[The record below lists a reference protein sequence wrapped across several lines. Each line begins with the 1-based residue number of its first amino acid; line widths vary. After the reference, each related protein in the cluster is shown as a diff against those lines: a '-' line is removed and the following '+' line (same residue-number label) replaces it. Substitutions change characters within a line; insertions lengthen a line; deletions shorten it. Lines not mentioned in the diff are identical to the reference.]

1 MSITEN
7 PATSSPPE
15 LNAPDRPATPIDA
28 LWSPTQLGSIR
39 LSHRIAMAPMTRSRA
54 TGEGLVT
61 DLTRTYYAQRASLSM
76 LITEGTQPS
85 EDGQGYLAT
94 PGIHTDEQMAA
105 WGRVADAVH
114 EEGSTLVVQLMHV
127 GRVAHPSNTPH
138 GRTPLA
144 PSAAAAAGDMFTAT
158 GPLPMPVPREMTE
171 ADLAQTIADLRRA
184 ARLAIQAGADG
195 VELHGANGYLLQQ
208 FLSTNANRRT
218 DQYGGDLAGRIR
230 FPVEVA
236 AAVAD
241 EIGADRVGFRISPGS
256 PLGDIEETDVR
267 ELYPAL
273 IEALAPLGLAYLHV
287 VHLGDETLLR
297 DIRNA
302 WPTGLV
308 LNRAG
313 ADIERRAQDVR
324 DGLADVV
331 SVGALA
337 LANPDLVARITAGAP
352 MNAADRATL
361 YGGTEAGYTDYP
373 RLAA

>member
-1 MSITEN
+1 MTATHPAPTE
-7 PATSSPPE
+7 TS
-15 LNAPDRPATPIDA
+15 ADV
-28 LWSPTQLGSIR
+28 LWSPTRLGRIE
-39 LSHRIAMAPMTRSRA
+39 LAHRIAMAPMTRSRA
-54 TGEGLVT
+54 TGDGLVT
-61 DLTRTYYAQRASLSM
+61 DLTREYYAQRASLAM
-76 LITEGTQPS
+76 LVTEGTQPS
-85 EDGQGYLAT
+85 QDGQGYLAT
-94 PGIHTDEQMAA
+94 PGIHTQEQAEA

-114 EEGSTLVVQLMHV
+114 EAGSTLVVQLMHV

-138 GRTPLA
+138 SRTPLA
-144 PSAAAAAGDMFTAT
+144 PSAVAAKGDMFTAT
-158 GPLPMPVPREMTE
+158 GPQPMPVPREMTE
-171 ADLAQTIADLRRA
+171 ADLAQTIADFRRA
-184 ARLAIQAGADG
+184 ARLAVDAGADG

-218 DQYGGDLAGRIR
+218 DGYGGNIAGRVR
-230 FPVEVA
+230 FSVEVA
-236 AAVAD
+236 TAVAD

-256 PLGDIEETDVR
+256 PLGDIEEADVA

-273 IEALAPLGLAYLHV
+273 VTALAPLHLAYLHV
-287 VHLGDETLLR
+287 VHLGDEALLR
-297 DIRNA
+297 SIRDR

-337 LANPDLVARITAGAP
+337 LANPDLIDRITAGAA
-352 MNAADRATL
+352 MNEPDRATL
-361 YGGTEAGYTDYP
+361 YGGGERGYTDYP

>member
-1 MSITEN
+1 MTADIRTEN
-7 PATSSPPE
+7 GAGTTDPA
-15 LNAPDRPATPIDA
+15 PAEATAA

-39 LSHRIAMAPMTRSRA
+39 LAHRLAMAPMTRSRA
-54 TGEGLVT
+54 TGDGLVT
-61 DLTRTYYAQRASLSM
+61 DLTRTYYRQRASLAM

-94 PGIHTDEQMAA
+94 PGIHTDEQVQA
-105 WGRVADAVH
+105 WRGVAEAVH
-114 EEGSTLVVQLMHV
+114 AAGSTLVVQLMHV

-138 GRTPLA
+138 GRQPLA
-144 PSAAAAAGDMFTAT
+144 PSAIAAAGDMFTAS
-158 GPLPMPVPREMTE
+158 GPQPMPVPREMSH
-171 ADLAQTIADLRRA
+171 ADLAQTIADFRHA
-184 ARLAIQAGADG
+184 ARLAVAAGADG

-208 FLSTNANRRT
+208 FLSTNANLRT
-218 DQYGGDLAGRIR
+218 DGYGGDIAGRIR

-256 PLGDIEETDVR
+256 PLGDIQEADAA

-273 IEALAPLGLAYLHV
+273 IAALAPLGLAYLHV
-287 VHLGDETLLR
+287 VHLGDEALLR
-297 DIRNA
+297 DIRSG

-324 DGLADVV
+324 EGLADVV
-331 SVGALA
+331 SVGQLA
-337 LANPDLVARITAGAP
+337 LANPDLIDRIANRAELNSP
-352 MNAADRATL
+352 DRATL
-361 YGGTEAGYTDYP
+361 YGGGEQGYTDYP

>member
-1 MSITEN
+1 MTNAEPTTIAA
-7 PATSSPPE
+7 ATDE
-15 LNAPDRPATPIDA
+15 
-28 LWSPTQLGSIR
+28 LWSPTRLGRIE
-39 LSHRIAMAPMTRSRA
+39 LAHRVAMAPMTRSRA
-54 TGEGLVT
+54 TADGLVT
-61 DLTRTYYAQRASLSM
+61 DLTRTYYAQRASLAM

-94 PGIHTDEQMAA
+94 PGIHTRAQAEA
-105 WGRVADAVH
+105 WRRVADAVH
-114 EEGSTLVVQLMHV
+114 EAGSTLVVQLMHV
-127 GRVAHPSNTPH
+127 GRVAHPANTPH

-144 PSAAAAAGDMFTAT
+144 PSAVAASGDMFTAT
-158 GPLPMPVPREMTE
+158 GPQPMPVPREMTE
-171 ADLAQTIADLRRA
+171 ADLAQTIADFRSA
-184 ARLAIQAGADG
+184 ARLAIEAGADG

-218 DQYGGDLAGRIR
+218 DAYGGDLAGRIR

-241 EIGADRVGFRISPGS
+241 EIGADRVGFRVSPGS
-256 PLGDIEETDVR
+256 PLGDIEETDVA

-273 IEALAPLGLAYLHV
+273 VEALAPLGLAYLHV
-287 VHLGDETLLR
+287 VHLGDEALLR
-297 DIRNA
+297 GIRDR
-302 WPTGLV
+302 WPSGLV

-337 LANPDLVARITAGAP
+337 LANPDLVGRITAGAP
-352 MNAADRATL
+352 MNDPDRATL
-361 YGGTEAGYTDYP
+361 YGGDERGYTDYP